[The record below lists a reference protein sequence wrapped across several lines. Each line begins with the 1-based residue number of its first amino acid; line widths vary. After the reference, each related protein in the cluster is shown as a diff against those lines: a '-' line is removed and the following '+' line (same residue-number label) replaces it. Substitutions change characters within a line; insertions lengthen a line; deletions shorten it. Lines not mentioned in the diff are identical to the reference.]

1 MEPITDLSE
10 RNDKKPEM
18 SNELEIQQRHLD
30 SDSLKKHESAIEGQV
45 EDLDEATIYLRQH
58 NITPEYIA
66 ELLDDTEANKR
77 VSRKVDLR
85 LLPLLCGTFFLQ
97 YIDKQATSYAAVF
110 DLFETTGI
118 TGEQYSWL
126 GSIFYFAYLV
136 AEWPSAYLAQHFPTA
151 RVVSIY
157 CFCWG
162 SVMLIA
168 AATNNFAGFAAM
180 RFLLGIFE
188 SVVTPA
194 FMMIVGMWYMTE
206 QQPARAGMFYCFNGI
221 GSATGGILFYGVGYA
236 KHFVIWK
243 IIYIICGGM
252 TVVWSLVLFFRLPNN
267 IMSAKSFSIEEKA
280 LLIARAAKNR
290 TGVYNRTIK
299 LEQIKEALTDAQIW
313 LLFFYVLL
321 NETIN
326 GGIANFGKLI
336 IKNVA
341 GGDPLRTTL
350 YGIPQGFAQV
360 FWVFTGPYLAS
371 RLPNSRT
378 YIMALY
384 LCPTI
389 IGTTLIWQ
397 LPRSNLAGCLAGYYL
412 IGSYVGGLV
421 IALQFPASNVAGYTK
436 RTTGTAFVFLA
447 YCIGN
452 IIGPQAFLAKEAPVY
467 ETGVRT
473 ILGCSISQFLLS
485 FGIRA
490 LLARR
495 NARRDLE
502 EAADQQHTRDSV
514 ENDLNAIED
523 ATDFSNTRFRY
534 RL

>member
-1 MEPITDLSE
+1 MKTGADFPKEE
-10 RNDKKPEM
+10 GKKSAM
-18 SNELEIQQRHLD
+18 SKDIELQQPHAFD
-30 SDSLKKHESAIEGQV
+30 GDSLNKKESEIEGQV
-45 EDLDEATIYLRQH
+45 EDLDEANIFLRQH
-58 NITPEYIA
+58 NITTEYIA
-66 ELLDDTEANKR
+66 ELLDDEAANKR

-85 LLPLLCGTFFLQ
+85 LLPLLCGTYFLQ
-97 YIDKQATSYAAVF
+97 FIDKQAISYSAVF

-118 TGEQYSWL
+118 TGAQYSWL

-162 SVMLIA
+162 SVMLVT

-194 FMMIVGMWYMTE
+194 FMMVSPLNIPSIYIIGTRKLTRERCFSGKQIVGMWYMGD
-206 QQPARAGMFYCFNGI
+206 QQPARAGMFYCFNGMGAAI
-221 GSATGGILFYGVGYA
+221 GGILFYGVGYA
-236 KHFVIWK
+236 KSFTVWK
-243 IIYIICGGM
+243 IIYLICGGM
-252 TVVWSLVLFFRLPNN
+252 TVLWSLLLFFKLPDN
-267 IMSAKSFSIEEKA
+267 IMSAKNFSVEEKA

-299 LEQIKEALTDAQIW
+299 PRQILEALTDAQVW
-313 LLFFYVLL
+313 LLFVYVLL
-321 NETIN
+321 NEVIN
-326 GGIANFGKLI
+326 GGMSNFGKLI
-336 IKNVA
+336 IKDVA
-341 GGDPLRTTL
+341 GGDALRTTL

-360 FWVFTGPYLAS
+360 FWVFTGPFLAS
-371 RLPNSRT
+371 RLPNART
-378 YIMALY
+378 YMMALY

-397 LPRSNLAGCLAGYYL
+397 LPRTNLAGCLAGYYL
-412 IGSYVGGLV
+412 VCIHSIPRVAGPGFAKELTQVGSYVGGLV

-452 IIGPQAFLAKEAPVY
+452 IIGKYFYEAPN
-467 ETGVRT
+467 
-473 ILGCSISQFLLS
+473 LLHP
-485 FGIRA
+485 
-490 LLARR
+490 L
-495 NARRDLE
+495 D
-502 EAADQQHTRDSV
+502 
-514 ENDLNAIED
+514 
-523 ATDFSNTRFRY
+523 
-534 RL
+534 

>member
-1 MEPITDLSE
+1 MSKDIELQQTHTFDGDFLNKKESE
-10 RNDKKPEM
+10 
-18 SNELEIQQRHLD
+18 
-30 SDSLKKHESAIEGQV
+30 IEGQV
-45 EDLDEATIYLRQH
+45 QDLDEANIFLRQH

-66 ELLDDTEANKR
+66 ELLDDEAANKR

-85 LLPLLCGTFFLQ
+85 LLPLLCGTYFLQ
-97 YIDKQATSYAAVF
+97 FIDKQAISYSAVF

-118 TGEQYSWL
+118 TGAQYSWL

-162 SVMLIA
+162 SVMLVT

-194 FMMIVGMWYMTE
+194 FMMIVGMWYMGD
-206 QQPARAGMFYCFNGI
+206 QQPARAGMFYCFNGMGAAI
-221 GSATGGILFYGVGYA
+221 GGILFYGVGYA
-236 KHFVIWK
+236 NNFIVWK
-243 IIYIICGGM
+243 IIYLICGGM
-252 TVVWSLVLFFRLPNN
+252 TVLWSLLLFFKLPDN
-267 IMSAKSFSIEEKA
+267 IMSAKNFSVEEKA

-299 LEQIKEALTDAQIW
+299 PRQILEALTDAQIW
-313 LLFFYVLL
+313 LLFVYVLL
-321 NETIN
+321 NEVIN
-326 GGIANFGKLI
+326 GGMSNFGKLI
-336 IKNVA
+336 IKDVA
-341 GGDPLRTTL
+341 GGDALRTTL

-360 FWVFTGPYLAS
+360 FWVFSGPFLAS
-371 RLPNSRT
+371 RLPNART
-378 YIMALY
+378 YMMALY
-384 LCPTI
+384 ICPTI

-397 LPRSNLAGCLAGYYL
+397 LPRTNLAGCLAGYYL
-412 IGSYVGGLV
+412 VGSYVGGLV

-452 IIGPQAFLAKEAPVY
+452 IIGPQAFLAKEAPIY

-473 ILGCSISQFLLS
+473 VLACSVAQFFLA
-485 FGIRA
+485 FAIRA

-495 NARRDLE
+495 NAQRDRE
-502 EAADQQHTRDSV
+502 EAEGLQDRTAS
-514 ENDLNAIED
+514 EMGIIED
-523 ATDFSNTRFRY
+523 ATDFNNRKFRY